1 MDFGEFVTE
10 TKAGQGVVY
19 TCLARDEHVWQKR
32 TGQIF
37 MPAVETTK
45 ETMAEPIRDAA
56 KNLMQARYPE
66 YDPRLPLSRQ
76 QADLRDNVDFQV
88 DFKQMERCERLVSH
102 LSNPICRCANV
113 SHKPPR
119 YRNLE

>member
-1 MDFGEFVTE
+1 
-10 TKAGQGVVY
+10 
-19 TCLARDEHVWQKR
+19 
-32 TGQIF
+32 
-37 MPAVETTK
+37 MPAVETIK

-88 DFKQMERCERLVSH
+88 DFRQMERCERLVNH
-102 LSNPICRCANV
+102 LSNPRCLNEFKSAHGFEPTYESNAV
-113 SHKPPR
+113 A
-119 YRNLE
+119 